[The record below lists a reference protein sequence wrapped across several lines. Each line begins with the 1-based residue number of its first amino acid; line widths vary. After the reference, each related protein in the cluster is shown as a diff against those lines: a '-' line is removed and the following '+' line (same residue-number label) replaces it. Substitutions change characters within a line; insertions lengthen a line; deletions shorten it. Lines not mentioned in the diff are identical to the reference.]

1 MNSFKLSLKLFKD
14 NIKVYKLYLLITIVS
29 VATLYNFLAIEYN
42 DAFTAISE
50 RFQAASVASLSC
62 GFILVCTVIY
72 FIFNADEFFLL
83 NRKKET
89 ALYMLMGITQSKIG
103 QVFAIESLLLGVT
116 SMVSGLTFGVISS
129 KLFFMLLA
137 KSISLNVEIPFKIS
151 LNSIF
156 IVILVFTC
164 IFGILGYKKY
174 RVVKKS
180 KLIDMINATREK
192 ENLQKLRYFK
202 GIWGV
207 LLILAGYLVGVM
219 IKRWDLDLI
228 FSSMTALLCVSIGT
242 YFFFGS
248 FMSIVFNNMIKNKN
262 IVYKNVRLVSIS
274 NVYFRL
280 KGNYR
285 NLAMTA
291 ILCAAAITAFGV
303 SLSFEKVAQKEIIK
317 ESPYSFS
324 YESNDEKLK
333 EKVVGIIN
341 ESNHKLIGINENK
354 FFLGK
359 IDYINYPRK
368 VDYNNE
374 AIIISYSTLK
384 KNLEFLNYKVT
395 DNIKPKGGEAV
406 FIISATTLA
415 SPLNALKKEIKIKNR
430 EYVIKKQEDVP
441 FTGIIEKLGKK
452 NIYVLEDYEY
462 KKVKEGF
469 NETSLNC
476 VQISKE
482 KEANQL
488 LLNIS
493 KVIKMDKIYP
503 HIKEYT
509 WDYYAIEIF
518 HFLGLIMSIIFIIS
532 TFSTIYFKILKD
544 AFMDKEQY
552 KILKKI
558 GMSKVEVKRSVY
570 VQVGISFILPGS
582 VGILHSIIAMK
593 MLEQIM
599 NFSFNTQLIIAI
611 CLYSITM
618 ILFYFFISN
627 NYVKMVYEEGD
638 NNA

>member
-202 GIWGV
+202 GIWGG

-219 IKRWDLDLI
+219 IKRWDIDLI

-248 FMSIVFNNMIKNKN
+248 FMSIVFNKMIKNKN

-452 NIYVLEDYEY
+452 NIYVLEDEEYE
-462 KKVKEGF
+462 KVKEGF

>member
-42 DAFTAISE
+42 DAFTVISE

-116 SMVSGLTFGVISS
+116 SMVSGLAFGVISS

-202 GIWGV
+202 GILGV

-248 FMSIVFNNMIKNKN
+248 FMSIVFNKMIKNKN

-303 SLSFEKVAQKEIIK
+303 SLSFEKVAQKEIVK

-482 KEANQL
+482 KEADKL

-493 KVIKMDKIYP
+493 KVIKRDKIYP

-558 GMSKVEVKRSVY
+558 GMSKVEVRRSVY

>member
-29 VATLYNFLAIEYN
+29 VATLYNFLAIENN

-50 RFQAASVASLSC
+50 RFQAASLSC

-116 SMVSGLTFGVISS
+116 SILSGLAFGVSLS

-156 IVILVFTC
+156 IVILVFSC

-180 KLIDMINATREK
+180 KLIDMINATKEK

-202 GIWGV
+202 GILGI

-219 IKRWDLDLI
+219 IKRWDLDLM

-248 FMSIVFNNMIKNKN
+248 FMSIVFNKIIKNKKM
-262 IVYKNVRLVSIS
+262 VYKNVRLVSIS

-415 SPLNALKKEIKIKNR
+415 SPLNVLKKEIKIKNR
-430 EYVIKKQEDVP
+430 EYVIKKQGDVP
-441 FTGIIEKLGKK
+441 FTGIIEKLGTK

-462 KKVKEGF
+462 KKVREGF

-493 KVIKMDKIYP
+493 KVIKKDKIYP
-503 HIKEYT
+503 HINEYT

-618 ILFYFFISN
+618 VLFYFFISN
-627 NYVKMVYEEGD
+627 NYVRMVYEEGD

>member
-29 VATLYNFLAIEYN
+29 VATLYNFLAIENN

-72 FIFNADEFFLL
+72 FIFNADKFFLL

-116 SMVSGLTFGVISS
+116 SIVSGLAFGMILS

-156 IVILVFTC
+156 IVIIVFSC

-180 KLIDMINATREK
+180 KLIDMINATKEK
-192 ENLQKLRYFK
+192 EDLQKLRYFK
-202 GIWGV
+202 GILGV

-219 IKRWDLDLI
+219 IKIWDLDLM

-248 FMSIVFNNMIKNKN
+248 FMSIVFNKMIKNKKM
-262 IVYKNVRLVSIS
+262 VYKNVRLVSIS

-341 ESNHKLIGINENK
+341 ESNNKLIGINENK

-452 NIYVLEDYEY
+452 NIYILEDDEYE
-462 KKVKEGF
+462 KVKEGF

-482 KEANQL
+482 KEADQL
-488 LLNIS
+488 ILNIS
-493 KVIKMDKIYP
+493 KVIKKDKIYP
-503 HIKEYT
+503 HINEYT

-518 HFLGLIMSIIFIIS
+518 HFLGLIMSIIFILS

-558 GMSKVEVKRSVY
+558 GMSKEEVKRSVY

-582 VGILHSIIAMK
+582 VGIFHSIIAMK